1 MTQHLQIE
9 RNRERERERE
19 RGWQKNPHWS
29 TQYREEG
36 RVANSD
42 FGPLLCAHTPLPEM
56 SFALSTSKV
65 ARAANNMH
73 EGNGWTL

>member
-9 RNRERERERE
+9 RNRERERED
-19 RGWQKNPHWS
+19 GKKSHWS

-73 EGNGWTL
+73 EGNGGTL